1 AFIHFITLMQ
11 KQDQDLATPAQVDP
25 DNDAVKLMTI
35 HKSKGLEFPVV
46 FVLQTNK
53 HFNRRDQ
60 SGPAILTKNGIGIKW
75 LDPQT
80 RVEYELPQYQAAKAA
95 RQNQTLAE
103 EMRLLYV
110 ALTRAQQRLYVV
122 GATMS
127 GQQLT
132 SADKTVAKWAK
143 AAEGEQL
150 TLAPQIRGAATNYLD
165 WIGPALIRHPQVKG

>member
-1 AFIHFITLMQ
+1 MLAAPLAAVNARQIYLPWLIVLGLMNLAALKVCFAFIHFITLMQ

-80 RVEYELPQYQAAKAA
+80 RVEYQLPQYQAAKAA

-110 ALTRAQQRLYVV
+110 ALTRASNASML
-122 GATMS
+122 
-127 GQQLT
+127 
-132 SADKTVAKWAK
+132 SA
-143 AAEGEQL
+143 Q
-150 TLAPQIRGAATNYLD
+150 P
-165 WIGPALIRHPQVKG
+165 